1 MRRVALLR
9 SGGGG
14 PIIVGGAD
22 NADVLRLEGFL
33 NRNGHPHQRLDPG
46 IDACAQTLIDRFHIT
61 PRELPIVLCPSGEM
75 LRNPSEVAL
84 ARCIGLLVTLEPDR
98 KSVV

>member
-1 MRRVALLR
+1 MRALILRRVALLR

-46 IDACAQTLIDRFHIT
+46 IDSSHTDLT
-61 PRELPIVLCPSGEM
+61 TTNTGETG
-75 LRNPSEVAL
+75 NEH
-84 ARCIGLLVTLEPDR
+84 GWG
-98 KSVV
+98 